1 MIQSNRYGMET
12 AKTICHLRDLLDSI
26 EPIRNGNGLCC
37 FLDFGLY
44 DSIEPIRNGNL
55 RRFPG
60 RSLSRD
66 SIEPIRNGNRRFP
79 RSSRSIVGFNR
90 TDTEWKP
97 VREASEVR
105 RDLGFNRTDTEWKHY
120 QALFQFLL
128 QIQSNRYGMETK
140 VNIIVPIPKTDSI
153 EPIRNGNTL
162 RIYVVARYPDSIEPI
177 RNGNPIGIILAGI
190 CRFNR
195 TDTEWK
201 QRPSVRFTVLVP
213 IQSNRYGMETYQTD
227 EYSLALGIQSNRY
240 GMETPTSLGGRRRRD
255 SIEPIRNGN
264 VDSAPLS
271 RGRRQDSIEPIR
283 NGNATRVFH
292 SPWRTIQSNR
302 YGMETHQKSIPD
314 VGQVDSIE
322 PIRNGNGR
330 VVPCLMSRKDS
341 IEPIRNGNAH
351 SRGALHSMPDSI
363 EPIRN
368 GNLVHGLFPW

>member
-1 MIQSNRYGMET
+1 MLRVAVGARFNRTDTEWKLLT
-12 AKTICHLRDLLDSI
+12 PSSDLPTL
-26 EPIRNGNGLCC
+26 
-37 FLDFGLY
+37 
-44 DSIEPIRNGNL
+44 
-55 RRFPG
+55 
-60 RSLSRD
+60 
-66 SIEPIRNGNRRFP
+66 P
-79 RSSRSIVGFNR
+79 RFNR

-240 GMETPTSLGGRRRRD
+240 GMETPTALGGRRRRD